1 MKKYKHLTLDERYQI
16 YAFKKSG
23 WSNTAIATELG
34 VDKATVGRELR
45 RNQSG
50 RGYRPKH
57 ANRLAVSRRRGK
69 AKKRISVAVWTA
81 VEADLELDFSPEQ
94 ISGRRALKGQETV
107 SVEWIYQHIYQNKFA
122 GGNLYTHL
130 RSRKKR
136 KKRYGTNSVRG
147 VLVNQISIENRPQAV
162 AQKTRLGDWEV
173 DTVIGKAHQGAIV
186 TIVERKTKL
195 LRMEKID
202 HKTGALTKAA
212 ICKLLNALEVKTITS
227 DNGKEFSLHQE
238 IAQVLAADFYFCH
251 PYSSWERGINENT
264 NGLIRQYF
272 PKQMKFATIT
282 DRDIKLAQAKLNNR
296 PRKTLGY
303 QTPNE
308 VYFKEQEQLRKV
320 ALTT

>member
-23 WSNTAIATELG
+23 WSNTGIATELG

-57 ANRLAVSRRRGK
+57 ADRLALSRRRGK

-94 ISGRRALKGQETV
+94 ISGRRALEGRETV
-107 SVEWIYQHIYQNKFA
+107 SVEWIYQRIYQNKSA
-122 GGNLYTHL
+122 GGNLYTYL

-147 VLVNQISIENRPQAV
+147 VLVNQISIEERPLAV
-162 AQKTRLGDWEV
+162 AQKTRIGDWEV

-195 LRMEKID
+195 LRMKKID

-212 ICKLLNALEVKTITS
+212 ICKLLNGLEVRTITS

-272 PKQMKFATIT
+272 PKPMKFATIT
-282 DRDIKLAQAKLNNR
+282 DRDIKLAEDKLNNR